1 MNMNDVLDSPEIRY
15 VKIIIQVGSSNFPCG
30 VQVVEECHQLTPDTV
45 MAHFLF
51 SVPQSLPVSIATPLV
66 SLRWV
71 LRFEFTLH
79 SRAQGGGWGFKP
91 SASLP
96 QQMTWLLPVLV
107 RPPGL

>member
-1 MNMNDVLDSPEIRY
+1 M
-15 VKIIIQVGSSNFPCG
+15 
-30 VQVVEECHQLTPDTV
+30 QVVEEFHQLTPDTV

-51 SVPQSLPVSIATPLV
+51 SVPQNLPVTLATPLV

-71 LRFEFTLH
+71 LRFEFTLNTRVQ
-79 SRAQGGGWGFKP
+79 SSGWGLKP
-91 SASLP
+91 TAALP